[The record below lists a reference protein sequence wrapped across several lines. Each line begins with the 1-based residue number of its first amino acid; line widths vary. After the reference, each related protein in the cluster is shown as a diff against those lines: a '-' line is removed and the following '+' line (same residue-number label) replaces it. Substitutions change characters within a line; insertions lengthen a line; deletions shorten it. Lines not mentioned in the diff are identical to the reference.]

1 MASFRDMLAE
11 CESLISMEEGLNLV
25 EMLPP
30 DELGC
35 RVAQS
40 ALRSVCEVFAAR
52 TGDVT
57 TWMRVN
63 ISGSQSLSSN
73 AEITQVTRPEF
84 PRLFYFDKLS
94 NQNPDGLFSIEIK
107 RASGASTLKT
117 VISYEADGMAK
128 SEPKEYRNL
137 LRKMSQAVDLHRCW
151 QSNSSS
157 AVSTSAYTIRSN
169 LKNGVGAYSNTD
181 LKDNVN
187 FLHWIYNFYRS
198 HMSCILRILHHMTG
212 RNGHEMVIDISDQK
226 AEPTTFDYHFF
237 IGPFTLIN
245 REIIKMKGE
254 DDFDWPKCS
263 DQEFSKQMIQD
274 NQTTIKN
281 YNSGN
286 VTNAPKFVHRGHI
299 VSNNQRYSFNID
311 LPNAFLTFQETQF
324 QYCPMFDKDFANQ
337 WEAKTKVLTF
347 PREDFLQCL
356 ALQRCQFIFPHKK
369 SHGKRALGTAHG
381 FWTMMDCRKFVD
393 LNLSRKKQIIKSC
406 DAWHADI
413 IQLPKAIKSDP
424 IKDFW
429 DDAQNYKYLVLVN
442 NFMLQM
448 ECAMWTIFGG
458 FEFWPQSI
466 TDDTSQLDDKDLFPF
481 GLKWKNKYMCAAS
494 SRNEIT
500 LSDGST
506 RLNTIKQSLRK
517 HPEYFRNRSHM
528 TFDSSQHFKKKNG
541 SLRSCLYHSLHETL
555 PSLEGDVR
563 AYINRFNIPYAA
575 LFLRMIRCHSIVA
588 LRELA
593 RQVQTGKMNAHYTQM
608 LETMPLCTQ
617 SELNYVFEQLR
628 RDLDVLI
635 DRREFTQK
643 PNFVASPQKLNLYDV
658 VREALL
664 TIGQEEPDA
673 GDIVNIMQE
682 LIQDARDIDR
692 MHDDLDDESLEYQR
706 LTRAFHHSIGGRGI
720 V

>member
-25 EMLPP
+25 EMLPA

-52 TGDVT
+52 TGDDT

-84 PRLFYFDKLS
+84 PKLFYFDKLS

-107 RASGASTLKT
+107 RASGAPTLKT
-117 VISYEADGMAK
+117 VISYEADGMEK
-128 SEPKEYRNL
+128 SVPKEYRNL

-157 AVSTSAYTIRSN
+157 ATSTSAYTIRSN
-169 LKNGVGAYSNTD
+169 LKNGVGAYGNTD
-181 LKDNVN
+181 SKDHVN

-212 RNGHEMVIDISDQK
+212 RNGHEIIIDITD
-226 AEPTTFDYHFF
+226 TIFDYHFF

-245 REIIKMKGE
+245 KGSIRMNGGDE
-254 DDFDWPKCS
+254 FNWAKC
-263 DQEFSKQMIQD
+263 ENETFSKEMIQASQAD
-274 NQTTIKN
+274 IKQYNNGNGSKSHFKQTRNRLLTLHNPEQK
-281 YNSGN
+281 Y
-286 VTNAPKFVHRGHI
+286 
-299 VSNNQRYSFNID
+299 YFNID
-311 LPNAFLTFQETQF
+311 LPNAFLTFDESGSH
-324 QYCPMFDKDFANQ
+324 YCPKFDEEFAKN
-337 WEAKTKVLTF
+337 WRATTKVLTF
-347 PREDFLQCL
+347 PKEDFLQCL
-356 ALQRCQFIFPHKK
+356 ALQRCQFKIPEKK
-369 SHGKRALGTAHG
+369 TQGRRALGTAHG
-381 FWTMMDCRKFVD
+381 FWTIMDCRQFIEMK
-393 LNLSRKKQIIKSC
+393 LSRKRQIMKHC
-406 DAWHADI
+406 DAWKVDDI
-413 IQLPKAIKSDP
+413 KLPRAIKSDP
-424 IKDFW
+424 IRDFW

-458 FEFWPQSI
+458 FEFWPVNI
-466 TDDTSQLDDKDLFPF
+466 PENREQLDNKNWYPF

-500 LSDGST
+500 LSEGNAK
-506 RLNTIKQSLRK
+506 LNTIKQSLRK

-528 TFDSSQHFKKKNG
+528 TFDTSQHFKRKSG

-555 PSLEGDVR
+555 PSLEADVK

-635 DRREFTQK
+635 DRREFEQK
-643 PNFVASPQKLNLYDV
+643 PNFVAPPQKLNPYDV
-658 VREALL
+658 VQQALII
-664 TIGQEEPDA
+664 IGQDEPDA
-673 GDIVNIMQE
+673 GRILDIMQE
-682 LIQDARDIDR
+682 LVVDAQNIDHRHEELVDIPAYNELR
-692 MHDDLDDESLEYQR
+692 I
-706 LTRAFHHSIGGRGI
+706 AFIHSTGGQA
-720 V
+720 VV